1 MGGVILYA
9 LVLAIGLCGGFGLGQ
24 RATVR
29 LYQREAAE
37 ERKRGGPPVSA
48 EEMCR

>member
-1 MGGVILYA
+1 MGGVILYV

-29 LYQREAAE
+29 LYARQAAE
-37 ERKRGGPPVSA
+37 ERDRP
-48 EEMCR
+48 